1 MTGDRVLYFGFII
14 LFLSVMLFVVALIL
28 TQPVILYFEADIQ
41 GGFGDITMIENTIT
55 PTIKTEPLTFTNPVT
70 GKTTDL
76 FAGTSAELP
85 SIKVDTALNKFNVSV
100 HIKGQVE
107 APVYVLALAAY
118 SKMNKP
124 ESDIVNYSNLNLT
137 NYTTGVDIR

>member
-1 MTGDRVLYFGFII
+1 MTGDRVLYFGFSIM
-14 LFLSVMLFVVALIL
+14 FLSILLFVIALIM

-41 GGFGDITMIENTIT
+41 SGVGDTATIENIIT
-55 PTIKTEPLTFTNPVT
+55 PTINTEPLKFTNPVT

-76 FAGTSAELP
+76 FTGTSAELP
-85 SIKVDTALNKFNVSV
+85 SIKVDTALNKFNVSI

-118 SKMNKP
+118 SKMSYPKP
-124 ESDIVNYSNLNLT
+124 EIG
-137 NYTTGVDIR
+137 NYTNTSGGLQLNSSKK